1 MTAKTAEE
9 HFTEEMHR
17 TIEEFGR
24 ILRAYF
30 REMPDKNLET
40 LLLISMA
47 VFLGADNIYQVLQV
61 LGLPKTPT
69 CNRVKNVSVYYWRQ
83 LLQHHLYSIAIPLLL
98 ESLSKSDAAKSRDGL
113 ILAVDDTVI
122 VRIATELGYVWRWRS
137 GQLKRVANGQNVI
150 ALILVIGDVIIPLD
164 IRIVS
169 KQGKGLKTKPEI
181 YEEMLKAAEAKFE
194 AAGIDISCLRT
205 TGDAAYFSQSIAA
218 FCRGECSEEAGETPS
233 ESDTATAASLSDA
246 DLANKDVG
254 SSESGDALPESDSAD
269 AAPL

>member
-69 CNRVKNVSVYYWRQ
+69 YNRVKNVSVYYWRQ
-83 LLQHHLYSIAIPLLL
+83 LLQHHLYSIAIPLLS
-98 ESLSKSDAAKSRDGL
+98 ESLSKSDATKSRDGL

-122 VRIATELGYVWRWRS
+122 VRIATELGYVWRWWS

-150 ALILVIGDVIIPLD
+150 ALIPVIGDVIIPLD

-169 KQGKGLKTKPEI
+169 KQGKGLNP
-181 YEEMLKAAEAKFE
+181 
-194 AAGIDISCLRT
+194 T
-205 TGDAAYFSQSIAA
+205 TTLI
-218 FCRGECSEEAGETPS
+218 
-233 ESDTATAASLSDA
+233 L
-246 DLANKDVG
+246 
-254 SSESGDALPESDSAD
+254 
-269 AAPL
+269 